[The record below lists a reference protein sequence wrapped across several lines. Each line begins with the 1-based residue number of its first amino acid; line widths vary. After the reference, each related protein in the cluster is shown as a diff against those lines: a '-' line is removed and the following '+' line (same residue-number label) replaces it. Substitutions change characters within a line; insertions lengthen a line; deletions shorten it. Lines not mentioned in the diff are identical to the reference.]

1 MVNRCVKDRQRSPS
15 GRHLI
20 FLVTFNPINPA
31 CSLTTHL
38 WVLTEDPNRHIFNT
52 RVTRCKF
59 VCLGWAKFRGT
70 RRLAVPGQSDL
81 YQSKWYT
88 ACLMYQKGIQL
99 VARIS
104 CSVHLTTFLLPRH
117 LSFLLSHGL
126 HSSQQTALLKSA
138 PSLTK
143 QKATKI
149 LDTAASNASQIVLF
163 RG

>member
-52 RVTRCKF
+52 WVTRCKF

-88 ACLMYQKGIQL
+88 ACLTYQKGKSTETITLSDLRWYPACGTDKLFCPLNNSPITQTFKFSTDMHSKNQIVVL
-99 VARIS
+99 ANNLVTVVAR
-104 CSVHLTTFLLPRH
+104 
-117 LSFLLSHGL
+117 LSF
-126 HSSQQTALLKSA
+126 
-138 PSLTK
+138 PCCY
-143 QKATKI
+143 
-149 LDTAASNASQIVLF
+149 
-163 RG
+163 